1 MYHNSFVQV
10 VKGQSRALLLAA
22 ALAFVPGL
30 AAAQQGSVTGTVT
43 DGSSMRP
50 LDAVQVYV
58 PGTSLGTLTNSSGR
72 YLLLNVPAGEVTIRV
87 ERVGYGQTE
96 QTVNVAAGQTAA
108 LDFTLSTSA
117 VQLDELVITGAGQA
131 TERRRLGNTVAAVD
145 MSRIQESP
153 ISNFSEALQG
163 RTAGVNISQ
172 SGGMAGEASEIRIR
186 GTSSLTQS
194 NNPIIYIDGIRVS
207 NDVDEGDAGG
217 ASRLDDIN
225 PEAIERVEILKGA
238 AAATLYGTEA
248 SNGVIQIFTKA
259 GQAGDPQWEMSVEA
273 GLSQMPMDRYE
284 DHYGFVCSDSR
295 SAWPGGGCNAAQAQ
309 EVAEWW
315 GLSSTPGLY
324 DVFQVPLLDGLFET
338 GFNQAYSLSVRGGTE
353 NINYFVSGRYA
364 YEDGAFGG
372 EQWGPARDLD
382 EQKQAVANL
391 TFFPTDDLRLRFNT
405 MYTERYHEVP
415 TNGNNTTGTFS
426 MSIMAKPELARE
438 SNPTGTGTF
447 ATIREMF
454 NIEQFTDTR
463 RFAGSI
469 NTQYNPLEGLTLDAT
484 VGVDIVSTEEVDFQR
499 FGWNV
504 DDFSNYAPQG
514 ERTLRT
520 HNRRNIT
527 FDAKA
532 VYDNQLTDNITSSFI
547 VGGQLLQNEYHENMS
562 NGFSFPAPGLEVTG
576 AAAEPSAGETI
587 NQQVNAGV
595 YVQEQL
601 GFNDFVFATV
611 GARYDKHSAFGE
623 TAGGALY
630 PKVSLSVVPTDM
642 AGVDNIGP
650 FSSMRL
656 RAAIGQSG
664 LQPGAFDQFTT
675 FEPEPSVEG
684 PGVSPDNLGN
694 PDLQPEV
701 STEWEVGGDFGIL
714 NNRFSLDVTYW
725 NRTVSDALVPRQ
737 FPPSGGF
744 TTPQLFNLGE
754 MKATGWEFGLNG
766 NVFNTSNASFDMFA
780 NAAYLQEEVT
790 DMGDAP
796 SIKVGYYRYR
806 TWIVEGYAPGSF
818 FSRLIHE
825 PAAGETAYDMNNDGT
840 PDSEAE
846 LRQYFVD
853 NPAGDVDNLRL
864 LAQPATTTG
873 PDGEYYRGKPLPDWS
888 GSFGGTLSF
897 LGSFRLT
904 TQFDYAFGNF
914 RRQNLSGEFRD
925 SHSLLGRNTREAA
938 NIEAVI
944 KNPAASPDDKVAAA
958 AAWRE
963 IVGLSPWDGVNGIE
977 KADYLRWRE
986 LGLTYQVPGSAIEGL
1001 GIDRMTVTAA
1011 ARNLKLFTSYT
1022 GIDPENNVVTRP
1034 SGDTSNF
1041 VYGIDGWRPGVPTRY
1056 QFSVR
1061 FGF

>member
-22 ALAFVPGL
+22 ALAFMPGL

-131 TERRRLGNTVAAVD
+131 TERRRLGNTVAAID
-145 MSRIQESP
+145 MSRVQESP

-163 RTAGVNISQ
+163 RTAGVSVAQ

-207 NDVDEGDAGG
+207 NDVDQGGAGG

-259 GQAGDPQWEMSVEA
+259 GQAGDPQWEMSVEG
-273 GLSQMPMDRYE
+273 GLSQMPMERYE
-284 DHYGFVCSDSR
+284 NHFGFVCSD
-295 SAWPGGGCNAAQAQ
+295 AQGQWPGDGCSASHAQA
-309 EVAEWW
+309 VGEWW
-315 GLSSTPGLY
+315 GLSSTPDLY
-324 DVFQVPLLDGLFET
+324 EVFQAPLLDGLFET

-372 EQWGPARDLD
+372 TQWGPARDLD

-391 TFFPTDDLRLRFNT
+391 TFFPSDDLRLRFNS

-463 RFAGSI
+463 RFAGNI
-469 NTQYNPLEGLTLDAT
+469 NTQYNPIEGLTLDGT
-484 VGVDIVSTEEVDFQR
+484 VGVDIVSTEEVNFRPFDWR
-499 FGWNV
+499 V
-504 DDFSNYAPQG
+504 DNFSNYAPQG
-514 ERTLRT
+514 DRQLET

-532 VYDNQLTDNITSSFI
+532 VYDNELTDNITSSFI
-547 VGGQLLQNEYHENMS
+547 LGAQLLQNEYHRNS
-562 NGFSFPAPGLEVTG
+562 SYGFSFPAPGLEVTG
-576 AAAEPSAGETI
+576 AAAEPSADETV

-601 GFNDFVFATV
+601 GFNNFIFATL

-630 PKVSLSVVPTDM
+630 PKLSLSVVPTDR

-656 RAAIGQSG
+656 RGAIGQSG

-675 FEPEPSVEG
+675 FQPEPSVEG

-694 PDLQPEV
+694 RDLKPEV
-701 STEWEVGGDFGIL
+701 STEWEVGGDFGVL
-714 NNRFSLDVTYW
+714 NNRFSFDVTYW

-744 TTPQLFNLGE
+744 TSTQLFNLGE
-754 MKATGWEFGLNG
+754 MKASGWEFGLNG
-766 NVFNTSNASFDMFA
+766 NVFNTSNASLEMFA
-780 NAAYLQEEVT
+780 NAAYLREEVT
-790 DMGDAP
+790 SMGEAP

-806 TWIVEGYAPGSF
+806 TWIVEGFAPGSF

-825 PAAGETAYDMNNDGT
+825 PGPGETAYDMNNDGS
-840 PDSEAE
+840 PDTEAE

-853 NPAGDVDNLRL
+853 NPAGDLDNLRL

-897 LGSFRLT
+897 LGSFRLA

-914 RRQNLSGEFRD
+914 FRQNLSGEFRR
-925 SHSLLGRNTREAA
+925 SHSLLGRNTRETA
-938 NIEAVI
+938 NIEAI
-944 KNPAASPDDKVAAA
+944 INNPTASPDDKVAAA
-958 AAWRE
+958 AAWRGL
-963 IVGLSPWDGVNGIE
+963 VGLSPWDGVNAIE
-977 KADYLRWRE
+977 KADFLRWRE

-1056 QFSVR
+1056 TFSVR

>member
-1 MYHNSFVQV
+1 MHRILVLQAI
-10 VKGQSRALLLAA
+10 KARSRALFG
-22 ALAFVPGL
+22 ALAMVLLPGAL
-30 AAAQQGSVTGTVT
+30 AAQQGTITGTVT

-58 PGTSLGTLTNSSGR
+58 PGTSVGTLTNSSGR
-72 YLLLNVPAGEVTIRV
+72 YLMLNVPVGEVTVRV

-96 QTVNVAAGQTAA
+96 QTVTVAAGQTAT
-108 LDFTLSTSA
+108 LDFTLATSA
-117 VQLDELVITGAGQA
+117 VMLDEIVITGAGQA

-145 MSRIQESP
+145 LERLQEAP
-153 ISNFSEALQG
+153 IANFSEALQG
-163 RTAGVNISQ
+163 RTPGVTLSQ

-259 GQAGDPQWEMSVEA
+259 GQAGDPRWEMSVE
-273 GLSQMPMDRYE
+273 GGFSRMPLDRYPN
-284 DHYGFVCSDSR
+284 HYGFVCSDAR
-295 SAWPGGGCNAAQAQ
+295 SAWPGGGCNTAQA
-309 EVAEWW
+309 EAVADWW

-324 DVFQVPLLDGLFET
+324 EVFSAPLLDGLFET
-338 GFNQAYSLSVRGGTE
+338 GFNQAYSLSVRGGGET
-353 NINYFVSGRYA
+353 INYFVSGRYA

-372 EQWGPARDLD
+372 EQWGPARDID

-391 TFFPTDDLRLRFNT
+391 TFFPTDDLRLRFNS
-405 MYTERYHEVP
+405 MYTERFHEVP

-454 NIEQFTDTR
+454 NIEQTENTR

-469 NTQYNPLEGLTLDAT
+469 NAQYSAIEGLTLEGT
-484 VGVDIVSTEEVDFQR
+484 VGADIITNDEVDFQR

-504 DDFSNYAPQG
+504 DAFANTAPQG
-514 ERTLRT
+514 NRDYRT

-532 VYDNQLTDNITSSFI
+532 VYDRTLTDNITSSLI
-547 VGGQLLQNEYHENMS
+547 IGAQLLQNEYHQNYS
-562 NGFSFPAPGLEVTG
+562 GGFSFPAPGLEVTG
-576 AAAEPSAGETI
+576 AAAEPSAGEEI
-587 NQQVNAGV
+587 SQEVNAGV
-595 YVQEQL
+595 YFQEQL
-601 GFNDFVFATV
+601 GFNDFVFATL

-623 TAGGALY
+623 SAGGAIY

-642 AGVDNIGP
+642 NGVDEIGP
-650 FSSMRL
+650 FSSVRL
-656 RAAIGQSG
+656 RGAIGQSG

-675 FEPEPSVEG
+675 FAPEPSTGG

-694 PDLQPEV
+694 PDLEPEV
-701 STEWEVGGDFGIL
+701 STEWEVGADLGIL
-714 NNRFSLDVTYW
+714 NNRISLDVTYW

-744 TTPQLFNLGE
+744 TSPQLFNLGE
-754 MKATGWEFGLNG
+754 MKASGWEFGLNG
-766 NVFNTSNASFDMFA
+766 NVFNTANASFDFFA
-780 NAAYLQEEVT
+780 NAAYLKETVS
-790 DMGDAP
+790 DMGGAP

-818 FSRLIHE
+818 FSRLIHD
-825 PAAGETAYDMNNDGT
+825 PAAGETAYDMDNNGV
-840 PDSEAE
+840 PDSEAQ

-864 LAQPATTTG
+864 LAQPATTDG

-897 LGSFRLT
+897 LGNFRLT

-914 RRQNLSGEFRD
+914 YRQNLSGEFRR
-925 SHSLLGRNTREAA
+925 SHSLLGRNTQETAQ
-938 NIEAVI
+938 IEATI
-944 KNPAASPDDKVAAA
+944 KDPSASPDAKVEAA

-963 IVGLSPWDGVNGIE
+963 LVGLSPWDGVNAIE
-977 KADYLRWRE
+977 KADFLRWRE
-986 LGLTYQVPGSAIEGL
+986 LGVTYQVPGSFVEGF
-1001 GIDRMTVTAA
+1001 GVDRMTITAA
-1011 ARNLKLFTSYT
+1011 ARNLKLWTPYT

-1034 SGDTSNF
+1034 EGDTENF

-1056 QFSVR
+1056 TFSVR
-1061 FGF
+1061 VGF